1 MPELFWNCEEKESTL
16 TSLLLRPLMRCKDK
30 RCQVPLA
37 LCLPVE
43 YFSSC
48 RDPTGILSYMNYC
61 LKAQGQMF
69 YSEALNGIL
78 LYSPPD
84 DMCLGSRQII
94 NQPLGL
100 EKKKISVPSL
110 EMGTALP
117 WAWPFWK
124 TVSSTSGEC
133 KA

>member
-30 RCQVPLA
+30 KCQVPLA

-100 EKKKISVPSL
+100 EKKNIRSKSRY
-110 EMGTALP
+110 GN
-117 WAWPFWK
+117 
-124 TVSSTSGEC
+124 STSVGLALLEDSEFNFRRM
-133 KA
+133 